1 MKEKISS
8 KKIII
13 KELVRLD
20 CGEYLEECQIA
31 FETYGK
37 LNKKKNNAI
46 LICHA
51 LTGDQ
56 FCTGKN
62 PVTKKNGWWNIL
74 VGPGKIIDTNI
85 FFVICTNVLGGCMGT
100 TGPSSIN
107 PKTKKPFGLKF
118 PVITIGD
125 MVKVQ
130 NRLIEKLGIE
140 KLFAVIGGSMGG
152 MQALEWASKYSNKIN
167 SVIPIASSYRHSAQ
181 NIAFHEIGRQ
191 AIMADPNWKKR

>member
-1 MKEKISS
+1 M
-8 KKIII
+8 
-13 KELVRLD
+13 
-20 CGEYLEECQIA
+20 
-31 FETYGK
+31 
-37 LNKKKNNAI
+37 
-46 LICHA
+46 
-51 LTGDQ
+51 
-56 FCTGKN
+56 
-62 PVTKKNGWWNIL
+62 
-74 VGPGKIIDTNI
+74 GPGKIIDTNI

-191 AIMADPNWKKR
+191 AIMADPNWKKVITIHKKIFQKEDLLQE

>member
-1 MKEKISS
+1 M
-8 KKIII
+8 
-13 KELVRLD
+13 
-20 CGEYLEECQIA
+20 
-31 FETYGK
+31 
-37 LNKKKNNAI
+37 
-46 LICHA
+46 
-51 LTGDQ
+51 
-56 FCTGKN
+56 
-62 PVTKKNGWWNIL
+62 
-74 VGPGKIIDTNI
+74 GPGKIIDTNI

-152 MQALEWASKYSNKIN
+152 MQALNG
-167 SVIPIASSYRHSAQ
+167 PQ
-181 NIAFHEIGRQ
+181 NIVIKLILLFQSLPLTDTLLKILLFMKSG
-191 AIMADPNWKKR
+191 DKL